1 MKEKTNYMKDKELES
16 DLKAL
21 ANRRRLAIVRFI
33 KKKKE
38 ASVGDI
44 ADEIK
49 LSLKSTSRHLAV
61 LFSAGL
67 LEREQRSLQVFYRTA
82 SDIPE
87 PVRRVVSFL

>member
-1 MKEKTNYMKDKELES
+1 MKDKELES
-16 DLKAL
+16 NLKAL

-61 LFSAGL
+61 LFSAGIL
-67 LEREQRSLQVFYRTA
+67 DREQRSLQVFYKVAT
-82 SDIPE
+82 DIVE
-87 PVRRVVSFL
+87 PIRRIVSTL

>member
-1 MKEKTNYMKDKELES
+1 MKDKELES
-16 DLKAL
+16 NLKAL

-44 ADEIK
+44 AEEIK

-67 LEREQRSLQVFYRTA
+67 LEREQRSLQVFYKVA
-82 SDIPE
+82 IDIAE
-87 PVRRVVSFL
+87 PIRRIISIL

>member
-1 MKEKTNYMKDKELES
+1 MKDRELES
-16 DLKAL
+16 SLKAL

-33 KKKKE
+33 KRKKE

-49 LSLKSTSRHLAV
+49 LSFKSTSRHLSV

-67 LEREQRSLQVFYRTA
+67 LDREQRSLQVFYKLA
-82 SDIPE
+82 PDIAE
-87 PVRRVVSFL
+87 PVRRVVSTL